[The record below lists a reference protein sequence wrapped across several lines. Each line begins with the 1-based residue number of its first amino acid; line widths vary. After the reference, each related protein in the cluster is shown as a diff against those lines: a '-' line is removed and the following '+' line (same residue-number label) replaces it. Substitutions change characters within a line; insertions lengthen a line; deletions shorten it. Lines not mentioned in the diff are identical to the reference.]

1 MGGYSAESGSISSL
15 KNTNVSSIS
24 VPILHTHSLCLLW
37 KKWSSIHEAIFKHYM
52 VSIRH
57 MMRSHI
63 LFSFRP
69 YFHMLRNIGP
79 NHLYVSIPNIR
90 KILRQLYVLSGLF
103 LLTNYKNDKILSRC
117 EIDHFYRRLILFF
130 LINFIID
137 KICNEQMIRSI
148 KYINTATY
156 SIYT

>member
-1 MGGYSAESGSISSL
+1 MRNHVIGNHVSWGLTVLYSLVVFLMEITHIESALEMGGYSAESGSISSL

-90 KILRQLYVLSGLF
+90 KILRQLCLKWSF
-103 LLTNYKNDKILSRC
+103 P
-117 EIDHFYRRLILFF
+117 
-130 LINFIID
+130 
-137 KICNEQMIRSI
+137 
-148 KYINTATY
+148 
-156 SIYT
+156 IY